1 MPSYSNLDDRRGSQ
15 SLTVRSIQPTHRV
28 RPWNAV
34 SLFSVVCRLLA
45 LLLALAVAP
54 TVTFAGEA
62 AHDQGHVNDP
72 TGRFVVHTW
81 GHLSKRNLFMDRSH
95 FSELHHLIGNFE
107 IGREEACFLCFKP
120 QAWSNRSRSPMGN
133 RRRPRR
139 PNERQEEGRQPK
151 APTSAGISPGVL
163 SPSESVFPLVAFGFF

>member
-1 MPSYSNLDDRRGSQ
+1 MRKVMPSYSNLDDRRGSQ

-72 TGRFVVHTW
+72 TGAW
-81 GHLSKRNLFMDRSH
+81 
-95 FSELHHLIGNFE
+95 LIRDG
-107 IGREEACFLCFKP
+107 
-120 QAWSNRSRSPMGN
+120 
-133 RRRPRR
+133 
-139 PNERQEEGRQPK
+139 EGLTILTTFHEGGTLTGDVQGEGGFI
-151 APTSAGISPGVL
+151 AGAEPPLNVITTPESGVWQKT
-163 SPSESVFPLVAFGFF
+163 GTRT